1 MRLHINPNPSFREA
15 THIGRSIKKE
25 EYYPMEEMGFSP
37 ADSCLKGI
45 RQSKYVF
52 TINAEDGEPIALVG
66 VVEHKEYEDTG
77 VIWSMSTN
85 RVSEFPVAF
94 IKALRGLIVEYG
106 GLYSRL
112 ISMALSDNPKHQR
125 FHLTLGML
133 PTGEEVP
140 IKHTPL
146 CYKVFELMTTK
157 GLNKL
162 YYEQS

>member
-1 MRLHINPNPSFREA
+1 MKLKLNLNPSFDEA
-15 THIGRSIKKE
+15 SYVGETLRVQESVGLE
-25 EYYPMEEMGFSP
+25 ALGCSP
-37 ADSCLKGI
+37 ADSCLEGI
-45 RQSKYVF
+45 RTSAYVG
-52 TINAEDGEPIALVG
+52 TINTEGGTPIALVG
-66 VVEHKEYEDTG
+66 IIDHSEDEGTG
-77 VIWSMSTN
+77 IVWSMSSN
-85 RVSEFPVAF
+85 MVHKYPLAF
-94 IKALRGLIVEYG
+94 VKIMRELMEEYG
-106 GLYSRL
+106 GLYDRL
-112 ISMALSDNPKHQR
+112 ISFASSDNAAHQR